1 MRHKKD
7 IRKLS
12 RNKSHRKA
20 LIRNMSIS
28 FFEHK
33 KIQTTEAKAKEL
45 RRTVEKLITIGKK
58 GDLASLR
65 QINSFLNHSPSLSRV
80 REISEQYKDRNGGY
94 TRIIKMPPRKGD
106 NSEMVVIKLV

>member
-20 LIRNMSIS
+20 LMRNMSIS

-33 KIQTTEAKAKEL
+33 QIKTTEAKAKEL

-58 GDLASLR
+58 GDLASAR
-65 QINSFLNHSPSLSRV
+65 QINTLLNHAPSISRV
-80 REISEQYKDRNGGY
+80 KEISGQYMDRNGGY
-94 TRIIKMPPRKGD
+94 TQIIKLSPRKGD
-106 NSEMVVIKLV
+106 SAEMVVIKLV